1 MGGTADQGG
10 RESIKAALF
19 DLDGTLHDRSA
30 TLRRW
35 LGEHTAHFGLPEGY
49 APRFLE
55 LDDFGYRS
63 KSSVMP
69 QLVEEFS
76 LKHDPQVLLADFS
89 DRAFVMPQAMPYA
102 PAVLR
107 ELRGRGVKTG
117 IVTNGWVEL
126 QTLVLQSLNLFE
138 LVDDV
143 VISKAV
149 GLSKPD
155 PRIYELA
162 LQRLGVQSL
171 YALRPIPEHGGKAPP
186 SSSISRSASFLPLTL
201 FGKYRQKTS
210 DISAVGIRS
219 VVRGRL
225 ATKRRVGAAAGGV
238 KNRLSPDRSRPQGR
252 APRSHPG

>member
-35 LGEHTAHFGLPEGY
+35 LGEHTARFDLPQGY

-55 LDDFGYRS
+55 LDDFGYRN
-63 KSSVMP
+63 KSSVIP

-76 LKHDPQVLLADFS
+76 LTHDPQMLLADFS
-89 DRAFVMPQAMPYA
+89 DRAFVMPQAMPHA

-162 LQRLGVQSL
+162 LQRLGVQASEAWFVGDSPQNDVWGPQQVGLKTAFLQTGHALKDEQPEVILGDLREVLSL
-171 YALRPIPEHGGKAPP
+171 V
-186 SSSISRSASFLPLTL
+186 T
-201 FGKYRQKTS
+201 
-210 DISAVGIRS
+210 
-219 VVRGRL
+219 
-225 ATKRRVGAAAGGV
+225 
-238 KNRLSPDRSRPQGR
+238 
-252 APRSHPG
+252 